1 MENPAHNVNYRG
13 FLKDSIPNI
22 LAYISIPLVSLF
34 DIAFLG
40 HLPNVHA
47 QSGVALS
54 TIIFDYLFWGCSFLR
69 VGTIGL
75 ISQADGKN
83 RNDKK
88 LEALLASTLLALAI
102 ATTILLFQHSIS
114 QLSFTMLMGDLN
126 SEQEGLSY
134 FSGRVLG
141 SPFILL
147 LYCFQGLFIGSRRFY
162 YLLIT
167 ILTQNIG
174 NIILD
179 YIFIFHL
186 SWGAFGAGLATSLS
200 ELAALL
206 LAFFL
211 SFKLFKNLSIKT
223 WKEIHLKES
232 FKSILSIHLLFSLRT
247 LLLITSFAAF
257 TNLSAFLGSTFVACN
272 AILMRIMHLSSY
284 FIDGFATT
292 LEGYSGYLFKKKN
305 IKQLNRIF
313 YYALTSTG
321 IFLLSFNTTL
331 LAFSNSILPVFSN
344 DHQVVELL
352 NEYLPFM
359 VVTGITGSLAFLYDG
374 LFIGISQAKTLF
386 FSMLFSCLIGLIPCF
401 ALFVYYKQGIY
412 LWCGLIGL
420 MSFRSLS
427 LFWEKTKI
435 IKNAKGGI

>member
-1 MENPAHNVNYRG
+1 MENPAHNLNYRN

-22 LAYISIPLVSLF
+22 LAYISIPLASLF

-40 HLPNVHA
+40 HLPSVHT
-47 QSGVALS
+47 QSGVALA

-75 ISQADGKN
+75 VSQADGEN
-83 RNDKK
+83 RNDRK

-114 QLSFTMLMGDLN
+114 QLSFKLLMGDIN

-174 NIILD
+174 NIVLD
-179 YIFIFHL
+179 YIFIFHF

-200 ELAALL
+200 ELIALMLAA
-206 LAFFL
+206 FL
-211 SFKLFKNLSIKT
+211 SLKLFKNLSIKT
-223 WKEIHLKES
+223 WKKLHLKES

-247 LLLITSFAAF
+247 LLLITSFAVF

-313 YYALTSTG
+313 YYAFSSTSA
-321 IFLLSFNTTL
+321 FLLFFNGTL
-331 LAFSNSILPVFSN
+331 FTFSNYILPIFSN
-344 DHQVVELL
+344 DYKVLELL
-352 NEYLPFM
+352 KEYLPFM
-359 VVTGITGSLAFLYDG
+359 IITGVTGSLAFLYDG
-374 LFIGISQAKTLF
+374 LFIGISRAKTLF
-386 FSMLFSCLIGLIPCF
+386 LSMLFSCLVGLVPCF
-401 ALFVYYKQGIY
+401 MLFVYYQQGVY
-412 LWCGLIGL
+412 LWYGLIGL
-420 MSFRSLS
+420 MAFRSLS
-427 LFWEKTKI
+427 LFREKIKV